1 MSGSGCFRA
10 RLHTAS
16 LPGRWEQ
23 AVPSPTLGGPVTGL
37 GGAAMLCRHTRQDK
51 GADIPQAH
59 EHLPRGHV
67 PAQEIT
73 SDGPGGGAGSQ
84 GEEPAQDE
92 GSCL

>member
-1 MSGSGCFRA
+1 
-10 RLHTAS
+10 
-16 LPGRWEQ
+16 
-23 AVPSPTLGGPVTGL
+23 
-37 GGAAMLCRHTRQDK
+37 MLCRHTRQDT

-73 SDGPGGGAGSQ
+73 SDRPGGGAGSQ